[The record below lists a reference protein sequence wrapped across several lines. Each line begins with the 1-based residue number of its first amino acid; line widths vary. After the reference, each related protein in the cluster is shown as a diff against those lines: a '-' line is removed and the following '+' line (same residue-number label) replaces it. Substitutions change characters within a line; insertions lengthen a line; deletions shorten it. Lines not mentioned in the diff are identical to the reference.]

1 MRVFKNKW
9 FTRWARK
16 EHVSDNILFEAAQEI
31 VAGKVE
37 ADLGGSLF
45 KKRLPRSGGGKRGGY
60 RIIVGY
66 RKPNS
71 ERIIFLYAFDKKDK
85 GTISDDEAAAFSL
98 VAEDIISA
106 SDRQVSKLLME
117 DFMTEVHYNE

>member
-1 MRVFKNKW
+1 MRVFRNRW
-9 FTRWARK
+9 ITRWARK
-16 EHVSDNILFEAAQEI
+16 EHVSDNVLFTAAQEI
-31 VAGKVE
+31 VEGKVE

-85 GTISDDEAAAFSL
+85 VTISDEEVAAFRL

-106 SDRQVSKLLME
+106 SDGQVSKLLTE
-117 DFMTEVHYNE
+117 NFMTEVKHNE